1 MRLVT
6 HYFES
11 VTGIEIYPIISFLV
25 FFVFFILVTLYVF
38 RMDKKHVNHMSAF
51 ALDESEPDSEIR
63 TD

>member
-25 FFVFFILVTLYVF
+25 FFVFFILVTLYAF
-38 RMDKKHVNHMSAF
+38 RMDKKHVSQMSAF
-51 ALDESEPDSEIR
+51 AIDESQPGAEIE